1 MTTQHWHGKA
11 AVVTGA
17 ARGQGA
23 SFVQALLAQGAHV
36 LAVDAATPDSADW
49 QVLQQS
55 THELPGQLDVL
66 AGDVATPAC
75 WDAVAH
81 WLDVPGRVPWALVN
95 NAGITGRRDTVTR
108 TVLEDWERVLSVNLT
123 GAMLGIRSVAPRM
136 PRGGSIVNIGSTVG
150 MTGYH
155 AAAYSCSKWALRGLT
170 RSAALELAPRGVR
183 INCVCPGVIDTDMIR
198 SNPALVQA
206 LQHIIPMQHMAGAH
220 QIAQVVMFLLSDASS
235 YLTGADLPVDGG
247 ITGGGIYWPV
257 GLATGALNLGTGSAL
272 FESVPS
278 SQPPLR
284 RQS

>member
-1 MTTQHWHGKA
+1 MTVQHWSGKA

-23 SFVQALLAQGAHV
+23 CFARSLLTQGAQV
-36 LAVDAATPDSADW
+36 LAVDAVALDGSDWSVLTQSARN
-49 QVLQQS
+49 
-55 THELPGQLDVL
+55 LPGQLEVLQADVSTT
-66 AGDVATPAC
+66 DC
-75 WDAVAH
+75 WDAVAS
-81 WLDVPGRVPWALVN
+81 WLDVPGRMPTALVN

-108 TVLEDWERVLSVNLT
+108 TLLEDWERVLSVNLT
-123 GAMLGIRSVAPRM
+123 GAMLGIQTVAPRM
-136 PRGGSIVNIGSTVG
+136 SRGGSVVNIGSTVG

-183 INCVCPGVIDTDMIR
+183 VNCVCPGVIDTDMIR

-206 LQHIIPMQHMAGAH
+206 LQHIIPMRQMAGAE
-220 QIAQVVMFLLSDASS
+220 QIAQVVMFLLGPESS

-257 GLATGALNLGTGSAL
+257 GLATGALDPGTSPA
-272 FESVPS
+272 
-278 SQPPLR
+278 
-284 RQS
+284 

>member
-1 MTTQHWHGKA
+1 MTAQHWSGKA

-23 SFVQALLAQGAHV
+23 CFAQSLLAQGAQV
-36 LAVDAATPDSADW
+36 FALDASPFDGPDWTALTRSALD
-49 QVLQQS
+49 
-55 THELPGQLDVL
+55 LPGQLEVL
-66 AGDVATPAC
+66 QADVATQDC
-75 WDAVAH
+75 WDAVAR
-81 WLDVPGRVPWALVN
+81 WLDVPGRTPVALVN

-123 GAMLGIRSVAPRM
+123 GAMLGIRTVAPRM

-170 RSAALELAPRGVR
+170 RSAALELAPHGVR
-183 INCVCPGVIDTDMIR
+183 VNCVCPGVIDTDMIR

-206 LQHIIPMQHMAGAH
+206 LQHIIPMQKMAGAQ
-220 QIAQVVMFLLSDASS
+220 QIAQVVMFLLGAESY

-257 GLATGALNLGTGSAL
+257 GLATGALDPGTGPA
-272 FESVPS
+272 
-278 SQPPLR
+278 
-284 RQS
+284 

>member
-1 MTTQHWHGKA
+1 MTAQHWRGKA

-23 SFVQALLAQGAHV
+23 CFAQALLAQGAQV
-36 LAVDAATPDSADW
+36 LAVDAAALGSPDWAALQHSARD
-49 QVLQQS
+49 
-55 THELPGQLDVL
+55 LPGQLDVL
-66 AGDVATPAC
+66 QADVAAEDC
-75 WDAVAH
+75 WNAVAR
-81 WLDVPGRVPWALVN
+81 WLDALACTPWALVN

-123 GAMLGIRSVAPRM
+123 GAMLGIRTVAPRM
-136 PRGGSIVNIGSTVG
+136 PRGGAIVNIGSTVG

-183 INCVCPGVIDTDMIR
+183 VNCVCPGVIDTDMIR

-206 LQHIIPMQHMAGAH
+206 LQHIIPMQQMAGAQ
-220 QIAQVVMFLLSDASS
+220 QIAQAVMFLLGPESS

-257 GLATGALNLGTGSAL
+257 GSAIGALDCGTSPA
-272 FESVPS
+272 
-278 SQPPLR
+278 
-284 RQS
+284 

>member
-1 MTTQHWHGKA
+1 MTAQHWSGKA

-23 SFVQALLAQGAHV
+23 SFVLALLAQGAQV
-36 LAVDAATPDSADW
+36 LAVDATALDSPDWTALQHSARA
-49 QVLQQS
+49 
-55 THELPGQLDVL
+55 LPGQLYVLQADVSDPQ
-66 AGDVATPAC
+66 G
-75 WDAVAH
+75 WEAVTR
-81 WLDVPGRVPWALVN
+81 WLDTLASTPWALVN

-123 GAMLGIRSVAPRM
+123 GSMLGIRTMAPRM

-183 INCVCPGVIDTDMIR
+183 VNCVCPGVIDTDMIR
-198 SNPALVQA
+198 GNPALVQA
-206 LQHIIPMQHMAGAH
+206 LQHIIPMQQMAGAQ
-220 QIAQVVMFLLSDASS
+220 QIAQVVMFLLGTESS

-257 GLATGALNLGTGSAL
+257 GLATGALDCGTGPA
-272 FESVPS
+272 
-278 SQPPLR
+278 
-284 RQS
+284 